1 MTETEI
7 KELKKAVLERWELT
21 TGNNAGGIVE
31 VLNHQL
37 PKLKIELADKKYSSF
52 GLSPSIPSINII
64 KDEAWLAFIE
74 AYNEKD
80 QNICSTA
87 ESEEAA
93 HNALDK
99 YLEELKNVDFK
110 EDTQG
115 QKTEKIDWEAG
126 ITELAFM
133 FEILFKNAEIGCSMK
148 QYKRRWNL
156 IAKHFTIN
164 GKEITSKGIRGAF
177 HELKKNKTTDGKPLK
192 HELYESLLELTTEI
206 KGTKT

>member
-7 KELKKAVLERWELT
+7 RELIKQAVLERWENT
-21 TGNNAGGIVE
+21 KSNIV
-31 VLNHQL
+31 VGLCHQVI
-37 PKLKIELADKKYSSF
+37 KLRKELADEKFSNF
-52 GLSPSIPSINII
+52 DLPPSIPSIKTI
-64 KDEAWLAFIE
+64 KEDAWFAFIE
-74 AYNEKD
+74 AYDKKD
-80 QNICSTA
+80 RDNASITK
-87 ESEEAA
+87 SEEAG

-99 YLEELKNVDFK
+99 YLEKLKNVNFK

-115 QKTEKIDWEAG
+115 EKTEKIDWEAG

>member
-7 KELKKAVLERWELT
+7 RKLKQAVLKRWEDSKRYMCRDLSDKV
-21 TGNNAGGIVE
+21 N
-31 VLNHQL
+31 
-37 PKLKIELADKKYSSF
+37 KLKIELADKRYSNFNLPHST
-52 GLSPSIPSINII
+52 PSIKSI
-64 KDEAWLAFIE
+64 KEELWFTYIE
-74 AYNEKD
+74 AYNKKD
-80 QNICSTA
+80 WDNGTTA

-164 GKEITSKGIRGAF
+164 GKEITSKGIRSAF

-192 HELYESLLELTTEI
+192 HESYESLLELTTEI
-206 KGTKT
+206 KDTKN

>member
-7 KELKKAVLERWELT
+7 KELKKAVLKRWELST
-21 TGNNAGGIVE
+21 DNNLTGMIE
-31 VLNHQL
+31 VVHNQRT
-37 PKLKIELADKKYSSF
+37 KLKIELAEKKYSSID
-52 GLSPSIPSINII
+52 LSPSINII
-64 KDEAWLAFIE
+64 KDEAWLAFIDTYSE
-74 AYNEKD
+74 TD
-80 QNICSTA
+80 MVFWHTA
-87 ESEEAA
+87 ELEEAA
-93 HNALDK
+93 CNALDK

-164 GKEITSKGIRGAF
+164 GKEITSKGIRSAF
-177 HELKKNKTTDGKPLK
+177 HESKKNKTTDGKPLK

>member
-7 KELKKAVLERWELT
+7 RELIKQAVLERWEDT
-21 TGNNAGGIVE
+21 KSTV
-31 VLNHQL
+31 VVDLNHQVN
-37 PKLKIELADKKYSSF
+37 KLRKKLADEKFSNF
-52 GLSPSIPSINII
+52 DLPPSIPSIKTI
-64 KDEAWLAFIE
+64 KEVAWFVFIE
-74 AYNEKD
+74 AYNKKD
-80 QNICSTA
+80 RDNGSIT
-87 ESEEAA
+87 ESEETG
-93 HNALDK
+93 HIALDK
-99 YLEELKNVDFK
+99 YLEKLKNVDFK

-164 GKEITSKGIRGAF
+164 GKEITSKGIRSAF
-177 HELKKNKTTDGKPLK
+177 HESKKNKTTDGKPLK